1 MDTVLIF
8 TGSEAPQ
15 SEMSEE
21 LPKPDLVVAADS
33 GYDYA
38 VQLGFRVD
46 VLVGDMDSI
55 TNTEIPGHVIIERH
69 PTDKDASDL
78 ELALELV
85 VRDAPERVVIVGGAG
100 GRLDHELSTASLLC
114 SDRWLRIDEV
124 DWVSTRGWA
133 YVVRRRRIIH
143 GDVGSTLSLIP
154 MGGDVSDVHTR
165 GLKWDLGGDTLA
177 YGSTRGLSNVMR
189 SPVADI
195 RIGEGRMLVVVAAIS
210 PPDLTTQKGSA
221 PSTR

>member
-15 SEMSEE
+15 LEIHEE
-21 LPKPDLVVAADS
+21 LPRPDLVVAADS

-55 TNTEIPGHVIIERH
+55 SATEIPDHVIIERH
-69 PTDKDASDL
+69 PTDKNASDL
-78 ELALELV
+78 DLAMDLV
-85 VRDAPERVVIVGGAG
+85 ARGTPERVVIVGGSG
-100 GRLDHELSTASLLC
+100 GRLDHELSTAGLLC
-114 SDRWLRIDEV
+114 ADRWRRIDEL

-143 GDVGSTLSLIP
+143 GDAGTTLSLIP
-154 MGGDVSDVHTR
+154 MGGDVMDVHTS
-165 GLKWDLGGDTLA
+165 GLKWDLSGDTLVH
-177 YGSTRGLSNVMR
+177 GGTRGLSNVMR
-189 SPVADI
+189 APVADI
-195 RIGEGRMLVVVAAIS
+195 LIGEGCLLAVLA
-210 PPDLTTQKGSA
+210 G
-221 PSTR
+221 

>member
-15 SEMSEE
+15 IEMSED
-21 LPKPDLVVAADS
+21 LPRPDLVVAADS

-38 VQLGFRVD
+38 VRLGYRVD

-55 TNTEIPGHVIIERH
+55 TTTEIPRHVIIERH

-78 ELALELV
+78 DLALDLV
-85 VRDAPERVVIVGGAG
+85 ARDAPERVVIVGGAG
-100 GRLDHELSTASLLC
+100 GRLDHELSTAGLLC
-114 SDRWLRIDEV
+114 SDRWRRIDEL

-143 GDVGSTLSLIP
+143 GDAGSTLSLIA
-154 MGGDVSDVHTR
+154 MGGDVTDVHTS
-165 GLKWDLGGDTLA
+165 GLKWDLGGDTLT

-189 SPVADI
+189 GPIVDI
-195 RIGEGRMLVVVAAIS
+195 RIGEGCLLAVVAA
-210 PPDLTTQKGSA
+210 GSD
-221 PSTR
+221 R

>member
-1 MDTVLIF
+1 M
-8 TGSEAPQ
+8 GSE
-15 SEMSEE
+15 MCIR
-21 LPKPDLVVAADS
+21 DRADS

-38 VQLGFRVD
+38 VRLGFRVD

-78 ELALELV
+78 DLALDLV

-100 GRLDHELSTASLLC
+100 GRLDHELSTAGLLC
-114 SDRWLRIDEV
+114 SDRWRRIDEV

-143 GDVGSTLSLIP
+143 GDAGSTLSLVP
-154 MGGDVSDVHTR
+154 MGGDVTDVHTR
-165 GLKWDLGGDTLA
+165 GLKWDLDGDTLA

-189 SPVADI
+189 GPIADI
-195 RIGEGRMLVVVAAIS
+195 RIGEGCLLAVVPA
-210 PPDLTTQKGSA
+210 G
-221 PSTR
+221 

>member
-8 TGSEAPQ
+8 AGSESPQ
-15 SEMSEE
+15 FEMSEE

-38 VQLGFRVD
+38 VRLGFRVD
-46 VLVGDMDSI
+46 VLIGDMDSI
-55 TNTEIPGHVIIERH
+55 SEIEVPGHVIVERH

-78 ELALELV
+78 DLALDLV

-100 GRLDHELSTASLLC
+100 GRLDHELSTAGLLC
-114 SDRWLRIDEV
+114 SDRWRRIDEV

-154 MGGDVSDVHTR
+154 MGGDVSDVHTS
-165 GLKWDLGGDTLA
+165 GLRWDLAGHTLVYGGT
-177 YGSTRGLSNVMR
+177 TGLSNVMR
-189 SPVADI
+189 APVADV
-195 RIGEGRMLVVVAAIS
+195 RIGEGCLLAVIAA
-210 PPDLTTQKGSA
+210 D
-221 PSTR
+221 R